1 MKNYYYNERRM
12 KNKLSQY
19 WNFKPLGI
27 VMFLTVL
34 TKVSFIAIYEKLS
47 SAFWRYNLGESGSK
61 LLVQKGTV
69 IRFSKN
75 ISVGNNVSIGRYVN
89 VFTEF
94 SDSRLSIGNNSQINK
109 NVELD
114 FSGDLVIGDNVVI
127 SENSTIMSHD
137 HGLDPKS
144 KPVKVKKTIG
154 SNVWIG
160 ARTIVLSQVKIIGE
174 NSIIASGSVV
184 TKDVRANVIVGGNP
198 AKIIREL

>member
-1 MKNYYYNERRM
+1 M

-19 WNFKPLGI
+19 WNFKPIGI
-27 VMFLTVL
+27 VMFITVL
-34 TKVSFIAIYEKLS
+34 SKVSFTTIYEKFS
-47 SAFWRYNLGESGSK
+47 SLFWSFNLGSCGRK

-69 IRFSKN
+69 IRYPKN
-75 ISVGNNVSIGRYVN
+75 ISLGDHVSIGRNVN

-114 FSGDLVIGDNVVI
+114 FSGDLIIGDNVII

-137 HGLDPKS
+137 HGLNPKS
-144 KPVKVKKTIG
+144 QPIKVKKTIG
-154 SNVWIG
+154 SNVWVG
-160 ARTIVLSQVKIIGE
+160 ARTIVLSQVKTIGN

-184 TKDVRANVIVGGNP
+184 TKNVPDNVIVGGNP
-198 AKIIREL
+198 AKIIRTL

>member
-1 MKNYYYNERRM
+1 M